1 MDDNL
6 SIKKGHVISKN
17 MGKGAIKTDRK
28 NNSPKKN
35 IAEISET
42 QNADLEVEETKRQGS
57 GSVFGA
63 ENPKMVKP
71 KRISQ
76 NKALTKSIDQPM
88 KVMKKGDKKIG
99 YFESD
104 AYESN
109 ADNED
114 IEEIIKQKIW
124 QSTIKL

>member
-6 SIKKGHVISKN
+6 SVKKGQVISKN
-17 MGKGAIKTDRK
+17 MGKGTIKTDRK
-28 NNSPKKN
+28 NTSPKKN

-42 QNADLEVEETKRQGS
+42 QNADLQVEQTKRQGS

-63 ENPKMVKP
+63 DNTKIAKP

-88 KVMKKGDKKIG
+88 KIMKKGDKKIG
-99 YFESD
+99 YF
-104 AYESN
+104 
-109 ADNED
+109 
-114 IEEIIKQKIW
+114 
-124 QSTIKL
+124 